1 MSKQEVREQQ
11 IHEWLQHLRCC
22 EAAGGSL
29 ASYARQ
35 HGIAEWKL
43 YQWRS
48 RLVRDGRW
56 PATMRVAAP
65 KSPSEVVPVRFAR
78 VAVASPAPAY
88 VVRLQLGNGR
98 RAEIEM
104 AHLDPL
110 VHLIGALE
118 RQP

>member
-1 MSKQEVREQQ
+1 MSGWS
-11 IHEWLQHLRCC
+11 IY
-22 EAAGGSL
+22 AA
-29 ASYARQ
+29 AR
-35 HGIAEWKL
+35 L
-43 YQWRS
+43 P
-48 RLVRDGRW
+48 VDRW
-56 PATMRVAAP
+56 PHTRGSMALPSGSCISGAVGWCATGSGQQGYERQRLLRQAKWFRCALL
-65 KSPSEVVPVRFAR
+65 
-78 VAVASPAPAY
+78 VAVTSPAPSY